1 MLKQKLEFILKLL
14 IYSTFFVPLLVLP
27 SSFIFPFIVPK
38 VVVFRT
44 IVEIMLFVYLIL
56 LYINYEQ
63 YKPRFNY
70 IGIGVSLFVV
80 SFAIS
85 TFVGV
90 DIYHSFW
97 DNHERMLGL
106 FTLLHY
112 FIYFLICPAVFREW
126 KDWKLAS
133 RIFLAAGFLVMFIA
147 WLQTQNPN
155 LLLNNGADRVAST
168 LGNSIYL
175 GGYGMFLMF
184 LAVLSFLKEKDGFW
198 QIFYGVTGLFGF
210 MGIFWSGTRGDL
222 LGLAVAAAFA
232 LVYYII
238 VLKNYPKAR
247 FSLLGLA
254 VVGVV
259 ALSMLYSFRKTDFVT
274 HIPAVGRAINT
285 SFDDIKNS
293 ARWIAWEISIQSW
306 KEKPI
311 FGWGPNNFFYAFNE
325 HYNPRSLDFGFGE
338 TWFDNAHN
346 ILVNTLAVQGLVG
359 LLVYLGMFILV
370 MVELI
375 KDLRKQSINYHL
387 VIVGGS
393 FLVAHFV
400 SNITVF
406 ENPTSY
412 LYFMFWLALFASMSN
427 SGLVD
432 SNIIK
437 SDKKISTGTL
447 STLGLVFF
455 LIIFIFNI
463 QPARANMKALDAV
476 RAISQNPIEGIPQ
489 ANEALAFSSPH
500 IDDIRSD
507 ISRTIVQI
515 LSNNW
520 QKIGKE
526 KSDELLNIVVVNL
539 EKNLLLH
546 PLDIRNQLALA
557 QIYQLGSMI
566 DNNGLYVV
574 KSEVVLEDALKKSPK
589 RQQIIYSL
597 AAAKMQLN
605 KMTEAS
611 RLLEQTIEDNPK
623 IDEGYWRL
631 AYIYKINNQMDKARE
646 ILKIANDRGIVFQSQ
661 GKQIINEFILA
672 SSSAYNVKKK

>member
-38 VVVFRT
+38 VIVFRT
-44 IVEIMLFVYLIL
+44 IVELMLFVYLIL

-70 IGIGVSLFVV
+70 INLGVSLFVF

-90 DIYHSFW
+90 DVYHSFW

-106 FTLLHY
+106 FTLVHY
-112 FIYFLICPAVFREW
+112 FIFFLICPTVFREW
-126 KDWKLAS
+126 KDWKLAN
-133 RIFLAAGFLVMFIA
+133 RVFLFAGFLVMFIA

-155 LLLNNGADRVAST
+155 LLLNNGADRVSST

-175 GGYGMFLMF
+175 GGYGMFLLF
-184 LAVLSFLKEKDGFW
+184 LAVLSFLREKNVLW
-198 QIFYGVTGLFGF
+198 QVFYGVVGLFGF

-222 LGLAVAAAFA
+222 LGLAVAAI
-232 LVYYII
+232 LSLIYYII

-247 FSLLGLA
+247 FGLLGLA
-254 VVGVV
+254 VVGIVV
-259 ALSMLYSFRKTDFVT
+259 VSMLYSFRKTDFVA
-274 HIPAVGRAINT
+274 HIPAVGRAMNT
-285 SFDDIKNS
+285 SFDDVKNS

-311 FGWGPNNFFYAFNE
+311 FGWGPNNFFYAFNA
-325 HYNPRSLDFGFGE
+325 HYNPKSLDFGFGE

-359 LLVYLGMFILV
+359 LVTYLGMFGLV
-370 MVELI
+370 VVELVKI
-375 KDLRKQSINYHL
+375 LRKQFVNYHL
-387 VIVGGS
+387 VIVGIS

-412 LYFMFWLALFASMSN
+412 LYFMFWLALFVSMSN
-427 SGLVD
+427 GWLVD
-432 SNIIK
+432 NSHMK
-437 SDKKISTGTL
+437 SDKKISMGTL
-447 STLGLVFF
+447 SMFGLVFF

-463 QPARANMKALDAV
+463 QPARANMKALGAV
-476 RAISQNPIEGIPQ
+476 RAISQNPIIGIPQ

-507 ISRTIVQI
+507 IARTIVQI
-515 LSNNW
+515 LSGGW

-526 KSDELLNIVVVNL
+526 KSDELFNIVVVSL

-557 QIYQLGSMI
+557 QIYQMGSMI
-566 DNNGLYVV
+566 DNNGLYVI

-597 AAAKMQLN
+597 ATTKMQLN
-605 KMTEAS
+605 KMTEAAK
-611 RLLEQTIEDNPK
+611 LLEQTIEDNPK

-631 AYIYKINNQMDKARE
+631 AYIYKINNQIDKAKE
-646 ILKIANDRGIVFQSQ
+646 ILKTANDRGVVFQSQ
-661 GKQIINEFILA
+661 GQQMIDNFILV
-672 SSSAYNVKKK
+672 SSSVPGVKKK